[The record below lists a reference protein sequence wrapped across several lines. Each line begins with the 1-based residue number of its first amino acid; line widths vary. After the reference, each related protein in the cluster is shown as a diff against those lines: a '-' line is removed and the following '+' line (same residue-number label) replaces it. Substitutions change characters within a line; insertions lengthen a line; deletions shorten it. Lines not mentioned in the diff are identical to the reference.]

1 MEFNLYF
8 VVHYQ
13 FMYDRTQFDFLN
25 DLLIKTKKMKTSIK
39 IIAIGV
45 LLSCVSCGAKKSTQ
59 SNLEKDQ
66 QEMSAQ
72 ATDEAQGETAMNE
85 PSDSMD
91 NGNNDRGTE
100 SADSAPMND
109 DTMGAD
115 TQANDTGATGTT
127 SAPSSSNMNYL
138 EMYSE
143 LEMTDDQIQ
152 EFETGLR
159 NFYTQQNHTPSGEM
173 MGTLSDERD
182 RQLKDILSE
191 EQYSAYETWK
201 NSN

>member
-1 MEFNLYF
+1 
-8 VVHYQ
+8 
-13 FMYDRTQFDFLN
+13 
-25 DLLIKTKKMKTSIK
+25 MKTSIK

-45 LLSCVSCGAKKSTQ
+45 LLSCVACGAKKSTQ
-59 SNLEKDQ
+59 SNMENDQ
-66 QEMSAQ
+66 QEMSANT
-72 ATDEAQGETAMNE
+72 TDEAQGETAMNE
-85 PSDSMD
+85 SSD
-91 NGNNDRGTE
+91 RATE

-109 DTMGAD
+109 NTMGAD
-115 TQANDTGATGTT
+115 TEANETSTTGAT

-159 NFYTQQNHTPSGEM
+159 NFYTQQNNTPSGEM